1 MTLIPNATTTPQL
14 PATHTRTA
22 EPRAATQQTSSPV
35 TRSLERAVPSAAGTP
50 VASAH
55 KHTSAAPKHTVDV
68 KA

>member
-22 EPRAATQQTSSPV
+22 EPRVATPQTSSPV
-35 TRSLERAVPSAAGTP
+35 ARSHERAVPSAAGTP
-50 VASAH
+50 VVSAP
-55 KHTSAAPKHTVDV
+55 KHAAAPKHTVDV